1 MPVLKNLGC
10 KRDKYIV
17 IVNNKRNI
25 ALYFLVLTKLQVL
38 MFLALGLEEDQTWE
52 QVLQMS
58 KIPNYIKTLT
68 QTIDVN

>member
-38 MFLALGLEEDQTWE
+38 MFLALGLEEDQT
-52 QVLQMS
+52 
-58 KIPNYIKTLT
+58 
-68 QTIDVN
+68 